1 MCHLLHIHPVATL
14 SQFKHIFLF
23 RNKWN
28 SSDRIIRHLW
38 VFLCGT
44 GITQEEAREEE
55 GGEGKIKTLLLVL
68 CLVTTRKSL
77 PSCNRK

>member
-1 MCHLLHIHPVATL
+1 MCHLLRIHPVATL

-28 SSDRIIRHLW
+28 RSDRIIRHLW

-44 GITQEEAREEE
+44 GITQEEAREDEEEEE
-55 GGEGKIKTLLLVL
+55 GGKIKTLLLVL
-68 CLVTTRKSL
+68 CLVITRKSL
-77 PSCNRK
+77 TS

>member
-1 MCHLLHIHPVATL
+1 MCHLLCIHPVATL

-44 GITQEEAREEE
+44 GITQEEARGDEEE
-55 GGEGKIKTLLLVL
+55 GGGKIKTLLLVL
-68 CLVTTRKSL
+68 CLVITRKSL
-77 PSCNRK
+77 TS